1 MSKIYDMDFLASYMY
16 NLFLFVFQMDY
27 PVFFLYNKRNTR
39 GVRSKKWGKQ
49 MEKRRRYQGFRKFS
63 IKTRLVIA
71 LLLIS
76 IIPLAGI
83 SGYSFHIF
91 SVALREK
98 LSASISQTLS
108 MINLNMVS
116 EVEKYQY
123 LCGSICI
130 SQEIKEGLLKKDMT
144 DMEKNQAIT
153 EIQKMIRSKII
164 YPAQAKNITVYDTD
178 GNIFYDLGYDG
189 FYPEDVD
196 MILTRLK
203 NEDQDVW
210 AYTHTYRDRDILV
223 LGRRIYE
230 QYSQSRVIGYTL
242 ISIDEKIFSKT
253 VLEPVGL
260 ADSSNIMYMNMDGMV
275 LSSWD
280 RNVPLGQTVDP
291 ELLENI
297 QEKLPARKASFS
309 IHKDGEEQLVTYIFN
324 KNLNQLFVYTMPYH
338 YINSEVY
345 VMLRRILIVAFLLV
359 VLCIGIV
366 AMVYLGITSPIR
378 SMLDFCKELSR
389 GNLSVRIF
397 DEHKDELSDLS
408 KSMNHMADTI
418 RHLMEQQKDQ
428 EKKKREMELQMLQYQ
443 LNPHFLFNT
452 LNSLR
457 FVAAMHK
464 DQIVSDGIQ
473 ALSSL
478 LQNTL
483 TNKNEYITIKEELE
497 NLQNYFSILRIRY
510 AGSFEYSFHVEDDEL
525 FTCLVPKL
533 ILQPLAENSVMHG
546 SSDDGSVMEIRIT
559 LWEENGHIVI
569 ELNDDGKGF
578 EVTQESLAPHKERR
592 KIGISNVN
600 DRIQLNF
607 GREYGL
613 HIDSHPGE
621 GTTCTLTLPRLEHV

>member
-1 MSKIYDMDFLASYMY
+1 M
-16 NLFLFVFQMDY
+16 
-27 PVFFLYNKRNTR
+27 
-39 GVRSKKWGKQ
+39 KKK
-49 MEKRRRYQGFRKFS
+49 KRYQGFRKFS

-83 SGYSFHIF
+83 SCYSFHIF

-116 EVEKYQY
+116 EIEKYQY
-123 LCGSICI
+123 LCGSVCI
-130 SQEIKEGLLKKDMT
+130 SEEIKEGLLKKDMT
-144 DMEKNQAIT
+144 DMEKNQAMNQ
-153 EIQKMIRSKII
+153 IQSMIRSKII
-164 YPAQAKNITVYDTD
+164 YPAQAKNITVYDTE

-189 FYPEDVD
+189 FYQEDVER
-196 MILTRLK
+196 ILSRLEEE
-203 NEDQDVW
+203 NQDVW
-210 AYTHTYRDRDILV
+210 AYVHTYRDRDILV

-230 QYSQSRVIGYTL
+230 QYNKSRVIGYTL

-260 ADSSNIMYMNMDGMV
+260 SDSSNIMYLNLDGNI

-280 RNVPLGQTVDP
+280 RSVTMGKKADTK
-291 ELLENI
+291 LLKNI
-297 QEKLPARKASFS
+297 QARLPRKTDSFS
-309 IHKDGEEQLVTYIFN
+309 IQKDGEEQLVTYIFN
-324 KNLNQLFVYTMPYH
+324 KNLNQLFVYMMPYH

-345 VMLRRILIVAFLLV
+345 AMLKRILIVAVFL
-359 VLCIGIV
+359 VLLCVGIV
-366 AMVYLGITSPIR
+366 AMVYSGIMTPIK
-378 SMLDFCKELSR
+378 SMLDFCKDLSG
-389 GNLSVRIF
+389 GNLSARIQ
-397 DEHKDELSDLS
+397 DTHKDELSDLS
-408 KSMNHMADTI
+408 GSLNHMADTI
-418 RHLMEQQKDQ
+418 EGLIQQQKEQ
-428 EKKKREMELQMLQYQ
+428 EKKKRELELQMLQYQ

-483 TNKNEYITIKEELE
+483 TNKNEYITIGEELE
-497 NLQNYFSILRIRY
+497 NLENYFSILRIRY
-510 AGSFEYSFHVEDDEL
+510 AGSFEYSFHVEDEEL
-525 FTCLVPKL
+525 LSCLVPKL

-546 SSDDGSVMEIRIT
+546 SSDDGTVMEIEIT
-559 LWEENGHIVI
+559 CWEEENHII
-569 ELNDDGKGF
+569 LELSDDGKGF
-578 EVTQESLAPHKERR
+578 KVTEEALKPHANRK
-592 KIGISNVN
+592 KIGVSNVN

-613 HIDSHPGE
+613 KIKSNPGE
-621 GTTCTLTLPRLEHV
+621 GTVCTLTLPILTIENI

>member
-1 MSKIYDMDFLASYMY
+1 
-16 NLFLFVFQMDY
+16 
-27 PVFFLYNKRNTR
+27 
-39 GVRSKKWGKQ
+39 
-49 MEKRRRYQGFRKFS
+49 MEKKYHFQGFRKFS

-71 LLLIS
+71 LLMIT

-91 SVALREK
+91 SAALQEK

-116 EVEKYQY
+116 EIEKYQY

-130 SQEIKEGLLKKDMT
+130 SEEIKKGLLKKDMT
-144 DMEKNQAIT
+144 DMEKNQAML
-153 EIQKMIRSKII
+153 EIQNMIRNKII

-189 FYPEDVD
+189 FYQEDVD
-196 MILTRLK
+196 RILSQL
-203 NEDQDVW
+203 EEQDQDVW
-210 AYTHTYRDRDILV
+210 AYAHTYRDRNILV

-230 QYSQSRVIGYTL
+230 HYSKSRVIGYTL
-242 ISIDEKIFSKT
+242 ISIEEKIFSKT

-260 ADSSNIMYMNMDGMV
+260 SDSSNIMYMNLDGTV
-275 LSSWD
+275 LSSWN
-280 RNVPLGQTVDP
+280 RSIALGEKTDE
-291 ELLENI
+291 ELLKKI
-297 QEKLPARKASFS
+297 QERLPKKTDSFS
-309 IHKDGEEQLVTYIFN
+309 IHENGEEQLVTYIFN

-345 VMLRRILIVAFLLV
+345 AMLKQILV
-359 VLCIGIV
+359 VVMFLVLLCIGIV
-366 AMVYLGITSPIR
+366 AMVYQGIMSPIKR
-378 SMLDFCKELSR
+378 MLEFCREVSEGK
-389 GNLSVRIF
+389 LSVRIQ
-397 DEHKDELSDLS
+397 DKHKDELSRLS
-408 KSMNHMADTI
+408 GSMDHMADTI
-418 RHLMEQQKDQ
+418 EHLMDQQKTQ
-428 EKKKREMELQMLQYQ
+428 EKKKRELELQMLQYQ

-483 TNKNEYITIKEELE
+483 TNKNEYITIQEELE
-497 NLQNYFSILRIRY
+497 NLENYFSILRIRY
-510 AGSFEYSFHVEDDEL
+510 AGSFEYSFHVEEDEL
-525 FTCLVPKL
+525 LSCLVPKL

-546 SSDDGSVMEIRIT
+546 SSDNGTVMEIQIT
-559 LWEENGHIVI
+559 CWRENKDVMI
-569 ELNDDGKGF
+569 ELSDDGKGF
-578 EVTQESLAPHKERR
+578 EVTDDALAPHPERKR
-592 KIGISNVN
+592 IGVANVN

-607 GREYGL
+607 GRKYGL
-613 HIDSHPGE
+613 KINSQPGK
-621 GTTCTLTLPRLEHV
+621 GTTCTLTLPELYADTLS

>member
-16 NLFLFVFQMDY
+16 NLFLFAFQMDY
-27 PVFFLYNKRNTR
+27 PVFFLYNKRNTS
-39 GVRSKKWGKQ
+39 GIRSKKWGKQ

-63 IKTRLVIA
+63 IKTRLVIT

-108 MINLNMVS
+108 MINLNMVN

-280 RNVPLGQTVDP
+280 RNVSLGQTVDP

-345 VMLRRILIVAFLLV
+345 VMLRKILIVAFLLV

-366 AMVYLGITSPIR
+366 ALVYLGITSPIR

-525 FTCLVPKL
+525 LTCLVPKL

-546 SSDDGSVMEIRIT
+546 SSDDGSVMEIQIT

>member
-1 MSKIYDMDFLASYMY
+1 
-16 NLFLFVFQMDY
+16 
-27 PVFFLYNKRNTR
+27 
-39 GVRSKKWGKQ
+39 

-63 IKTRLVIA
+63 IKTRLVIT

-108 MINLNMVS
+108 MINLNMVN

-280 RNVPLGQTVDP
+280 RNVSLGQTVDP

-345 VMLRRILIVAFLLV
+345 VMLRKILIVAFLLV

-525 FTCLVPKL
+525 LTCLVPKL

-546 SSDDGSVMEIRIT
+546 SSDDGSVMEIQIT

>member
-1 MSKIYDMDFLASYMY
+1 
-16 NLFLFVFQMDY
+16 
-27 PVFFLYNKRNTR
+27 
-39 GVRSKKWGKQ
+39 

-76 IIPLAGI
+76 ILPLAGI

-153 EIQKMIRSKII
+153 EIQQMIRSKII

-210 AYTHTYRDRDILV
+210 AYAHTYRDRDILV

-230 QYSQSRVIGYTL
+230 QYSKSRVIGYTL

-280 RNVPLGQTVDP
+280 RNVSLGQTVEP

-359 VLCIGIV
+359 VLCLGIV
-366 AMVYLGITSPIR
+366 AMVYLGITSPIK

-389 GNLSVRIF
+389 GNLSVRIS
-397 DEHKDELSDLS
+397 DKHKDELSDLS

-418 RHLMEQQKDQ
+418 QHLMEQQKDQ

-497 NLQNYFSILRIRY
+497 NLENYFSILRIRY

-525 FTCLVPKL
+525 LTCLVPKL

-546 SSDDGSVMEIRIT
+546 SSDDGSIMEIQIT

-621 GTTCTLTLPRLEHV
+621 GTTCTLTLPRLEQV

>member
-1 MSKIYDMDFLASYMY
+1 
-16 NLFLFVFQMDY
+16 
-27 PVFFLYNKRNTR
+27 
-39 GVRSKKWGKQ
+39 
-49 MEKRRRYQGFRKFS
+49 MEKKYHFQGFRKFS

-71 LLLIS
+71 LLMIS
-76 IIPLAGI
+76 IIPLVGI

-91 SVALREK
+91 SAALQEK

-116 EVEKYQY
+116 EIEKYQY

-130 SQEIKEGLLKKDMT
+130 SEEIKKGLLKKDMT
-144 DMEKNQAIT
+144 DMEKNQAML
-153 EIQKMIRSKII
+153 EIQNMIRNKII

-189 FYPEDVD
+189 FYQEDVD
-196 MILTRLK
+196 RILSQL
-203 NEDQDVW
+203 EEQDQDVW
-210 AYTHTYRDRDILV
+210 AYAHTYRDRNILV

-230 QYSQSRVIGYTL
+230 HYSKSRVIGYTL
-242 ISIDEKIFSKT
+242 ISIEEKIFSKT

-260 ADSSNIMYMNMDGMV
+260 SDSSNIMYMNLDGTG
-275 LSSWD
+275 LSSWN
-280 RNVPLGQTVDP
+280 RSIALGEKTDE
-291 ELLENI
+291 ELLKKI
-297 QEKLPARKASFS
+297 QERLPKKTDSFS
-309 IHKDGEEQLVTYIFN
+309 IHENGEEQLVTYIFN

-345 VMLRRILIVAFLLV
+345 AMLKQILV
-359 VLCIGIV
+359 VVMFLVLLCIGIV
-366 AMVYLGITSPIR
+366 AMVYQGIMSPIKR
-378 SMLDFCKELSR
+378 MLEFCHEVSEGK
-389 GNLSVRIF
+389 LSVRIQ
-397 DEHKDELSDLS
+397 DKHKDELSRLS
-408 KSMNHMADTI
+408 GSMDHMADTI
-418 RHLMEQQKDQ
+418 EHLMDQQKTQ
-428 EKKKREMELQMLQYQ
+428 EKKKRELELQMLQYQ

-483 TNKNEYITIKEELE
+483 TNKNEYITIQEELE
-497 NLQNYFSILRIRY
+497 NLENYFSILRIRY
-510 AGSFEYSFHVEDDEL
+510 AGSFEYSFHVEDEEL
-525 FTCLVPKL
+525 LSCLVPKL

-546 SSDDGSVMEIRIT
+546 SSDDGSVMEIHIT
-559 LWEENGHIVI
+559 CWEEDGHMIL
-569 ELNDDGKGF
+569 ELQDNGKGF
-578 EVTQESLAPHKERR
+578 EMTRTDLNPHKDRK
-592 KIGISNVN
+592 KIGVANVN

-613 HIDSHPGE
+613 KIDSHPCE
-621 GTTCTLTLPRLEHV
+621 GTTCTLTLPKLYADTLSQQPEE

>member
-1 MSKIYDMDFLASYMY
+1 
-16 NLFLFVFQMDY
+16 
-27 PVFFLYNKRNTR
+27 
-39 GVRSKKWGKQ
+39 

-76 IIPLAGI
+76 ILPLAGI

-153 EIQKMIRSKII
+153 EIQQMIRSKII

-210 AYTHTYRDRDILV
+210 AYAHTYRDRDILV

-230 QYSQSRVIGYTL
+230 QYSKSRVIGYTL

-280 RNVPLGQTVDP
+280 RNVSLGQTVEP

-389 GNLSVRIF
+389 GNLSVRIS
-397 DEHKDELSDLS
+397 DKHKDELSDLS

-418 RHLMEQQKDQ
+418 QHLMEQQKDQ

-497 NLQNYFSILRIRY
+497 NLENYFSILRIRY

-525 FTCLVPKL
+525 LTCLVPKL

-546 SSDDGSVMEIRIT
+546 SSDDGSIMEIQIT

-621 GTTCTLTLPRLEHV
+621 GTTCTLTLPRLEQV

>member
-1 MSKIYDMDFLASYMY
+1 M
-16 NLFLFVFQMDY
+16 
-27 PVFFLYNKRNTR
+27 
-39 GVRSKKWGKQ
+39 KKKN
-49 MEKRRRYQGFRKFS
+49 RYQGFRKFS

-83 SGYSFHIF
+83 SCYSFHIF
-91 SVALREK
+91 SIALREK

-116 EVEKYQY
+116 EIEKYQY
-123 LCGSICI
+123 LCGSVCI
-130 SQEIKEGLLKKDMT
+130 SEEIKEGLLKKDMT
-144 DMEKNQAIT
+144 DMEKNQAMNQ
-153 EIQKMIRSKII
+153 IQSMIRSKII
-164 YPAQAKNITVYDTD
+164 YPAQAKNITVYDTE

-189 FYPEDVD
+189 FYQEDVER
-196 MILTRLK
+196 ILSRLEEE
-203 NEDQDVW
+203 NQDVW
-210 AYTHTYRDRDILV
+210 AYVHTYRDRDILV

-230 QYSQSRVIGYTL
+230 QYNKSRVIGYTL

-260 ADSSNIMYMNMDGMV
+260 SDSSNIMYLNLDGNI

-280 RNVPLGQTVDP
+280 RSVTMGKKADTK
-291 ELLENI
+291 LLKNI
-297 QEKLPARKASFS
+297 QARLPRKTDSFS
-309 IHKDGEEQLVTYIFN
+309 IQKDGEEQLVTYIFN
-324 KNLNQLFVYTMPYH
+324 KNLNQLFVYMMPYH

-345 VMLRRILIVAFLLV
+345 AMLKRILIVAVFL
-359 VLCIGIV
+359 VLLCVGIV
-366 AMVYLGITSPIR
+366 AMVYSGIMTPIK
-378 SMLDFCKELSR
+378 SMLDFCKDLSG
-389 GNLSVRIF
+389 GNLSARIQ
-397 DEHKDELSDLS
+397 DTHKDELSDLS
-408 KSMNHMADTI
+408 GSLNHMADTI
-418 RHLMEQQKDQ
+418 EGLIQQQKEQ
-428 EKKKREMELQMLQYQ
+428 EKKKRELELQMLQYQ

-483 TNKNEYITIKEELE
+483 TNKNEYITIGEELE
-497 NLQNYFSILRIRY
+497 NLENYFSILRIRY
-510 AGSFEYSFHVEDDEL
+510 AGSFEYSFHVEDEEL
-525 FTCLVPKL
+525 LSCLVPKL

-546 SSDDGSVMEIRIT
+546 SSDDGTVMEIEIT
-559 LWEENGHIVI
+559 CWEEENHII
-569 ELNDDGKGF
+569 LELSDDGKGF
-578 EVTQESLAPHKERR
+578 KVTEEALKPHANRK
-592 KIGISNVN
+592 KIGVSNVN

-613 HIDSHPGE
+613 KIKSNPGE
-621 GTTCTLTLPRLEHV
+621 GTVCTLTLPILTIENI

>member
-1 MSKIYDMDFLASYMY
+1 
-16 NLFLFVFQMDY
+16 
-27 PVFFLYNKRNTR
+27 
-39 GVRSKKWGKQ
+39 

-280 RNVPLGQTVDP
+280 RNVSLGQTVDP

-345 VMLRRILIVAFLLV
+345 VMLRKILIVAFLLV

-525 FTCLVPKL
+525 LTCLVPKL

-546 SSDDGSVMEIRIT
+546 SSDDGSVMEIQIT

-621 GTTCTLTLPRLEHV
+621 GTTCTLTLPRLEQV